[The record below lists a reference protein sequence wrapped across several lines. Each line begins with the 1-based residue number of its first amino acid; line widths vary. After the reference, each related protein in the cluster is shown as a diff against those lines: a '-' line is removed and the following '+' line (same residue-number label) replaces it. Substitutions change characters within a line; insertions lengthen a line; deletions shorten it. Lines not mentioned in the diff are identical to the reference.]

1 MLTVFAFDINSLF
14 ETNALKQRLTGQ
26 LLCEDR
32 KHKLIY
38 PEFQK
43 SLDWYCSDFNPVE
56 RAYEVRG
63 INRMLDAGSLR

>member
-1 MLTVFAFDINSLF
+1 MRRQ
-14 ETNALKQRLTGQ
+14 E
-26 LLCEDR
+26 
-32 KHKLIY
+32 HKLIY